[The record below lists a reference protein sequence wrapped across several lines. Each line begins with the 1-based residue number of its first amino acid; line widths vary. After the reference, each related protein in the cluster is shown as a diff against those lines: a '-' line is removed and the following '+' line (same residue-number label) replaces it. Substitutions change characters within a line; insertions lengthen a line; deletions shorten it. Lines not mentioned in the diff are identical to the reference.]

1 MWISLW
7 ILKGT
12 TAVNGLKTLKPP
24 VDSKNRKNV
33 VPIHTLFK
41 TSATHSP

>member
-12 TAVNGLKTLKPP
+12 SAVNGLKTLKPS
-24 VDSKNRKNV
+24 VDR
-33 VPIHTLFK
+33 
-41 TSATHSP
+41 